1 VRFSTPESR
10 PSCSGNTQNNTK
22 ATRMAFT
29 GPPLSDRGTNRIIL
43 RDSLF
48 RVGIRTNAPRT
59 LNLLPRIVRD

>member
-1 VRFSTPESR
+1 
-10 PSCSGNTQNNTK
+10 
-22 ATRMAFT
+22 MAFT